1 MKVIIRESVVTD
13 LKRIRTWV
21 AKDSPV
27 NARSVIERIL
37 SAIETKIPAF
47 PYIGRK
53 GKVEGTREWIVR
65 GLPYIILYEVDDA
78 RQVVIVLAVF
88 HGAQNR

>member
-1 MKVIIRESVVTD
+1 VKVIIRESVVAD
-13 LKRIRTWV
+13 LKRIRTGV
-21 AKDSPV
+21 AKDSLV

-78 RQVVIVLAVF
+78 REVVIVLAVF

>member
-1 MKVIIRESVVTD
+1 MKVIIRDSVVTD
-13 LKRIRTWV
+13 LKRIRAWI

-53 GKVEGTREWIVR
+53 GRIEGTREWIVR
-65 GLPYIILYEVDDA
+65 GLPYIILYEVDDV
-78 RQVVIVLAVF
+78 RQVVTVVAVL

>member
-13 LKRIRTWV
+13 LTRIRAWI

-53 GKVEGTREWIVR
+53 SKVEGTREWIVR

-78 RQVVIVLAVF
+78 RQAVTVIAVF